1 MLTVATPPCARLP
14 RLQLTVVVPL
24 HGFPCVGVAE
34 TKVTP
39 LGNASFTVT
48 AVAGDGP

>member
-1 MLTVATPPCARLP
+1 MLTVATPPWAILP
-14 RLQLTVVVPL
+14 RLQITVVVPL
-24 HGFPCVGVAE
+24 HGLPCVGVAE

-39 LGNASFTVT
+39 PGKVSFTVT